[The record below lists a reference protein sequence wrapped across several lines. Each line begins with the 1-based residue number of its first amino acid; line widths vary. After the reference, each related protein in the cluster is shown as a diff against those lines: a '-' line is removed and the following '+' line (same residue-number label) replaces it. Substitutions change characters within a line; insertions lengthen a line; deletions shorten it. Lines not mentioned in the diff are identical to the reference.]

1 MSAILME
8 ICVQSCIAAQL
19 RCNVASRSH
28 ELWLCIHG
36 ICLPGPSIRGVL
48 ISCSEIVYLST
59 VAVRLPCD
67 LPVPADYGTFY
78 PTKHTFLDGESTT
91 MMCNSGMKLLNGNGV
106 LTCRN
111 SSWLG
116 SYPICVVKGERSSSA
131 QTVLYEGMK

>member
-1 MSAILME
+1 MSCGFVFIVMILHSAAI
-8 ICVQSCIAAQL
+8 C
-19 RCNVASRSH
+19 
-28 ELWLCIHG
+28 
-36 ICLPGPSIRGVL
+36 GVL
-48 ISCSEIVYLST
+48 ITNTELAYLST

-67 LPVPADYGTFY
+67 SPVPADYGTFY

>member
-1 MSAILME
+1 M
-8 ICVQSCIAAQL
+8 
-19 RCNVASRSH
+19 
-28 ELWLCIHG
+28 
-36 ICLPGPSIRGVL
+36 L
-48 ISCSEIVYLST
+48 ITNTKLIYLLT

-67 LPVPADYGTFY
+67 LPFPADYGTFY
-78 PTKHTFLDGESTT
+78 PTKNTFLDGESTT

-131 QTVLYEGMK
+131 QNVLYQGIK